1 MNVTEEQIAAFA
13 DGELAGDELARV
25 EAAIA
30 ADPSLAAKVEAH
42 RKLKSTLGAHFAPM
56 LDQPVPDRLA
66 AMLKPREED
75 QPSEDSAEVVSFAAE
90 RQKRGFA
97 PVVRRWA
104 PIAGPA
110 LAASLVLAII
120 QPWNTGSV
128 PAGYADGTLATA
140 LDDQLVAT
148 QMASADTRILVSFES
163 EGGELCRAYRSGDTG
178 GIACRDATGWDIERE
193 FALDGAQTTE
203 FRQAGSEADVM
214 AAVQAMAAGDALDAK
229 AEAAAKANGWR

>member
-1 MNVTEEQIAAFA
+1 MSVTEAQIAAYA

-25 EAAIA
+25 EVAIA
-30 ADPSLAAKVEAH
+30 ADPALAAKFEAH
-42 RKLKSTLGAHFAPM
+42 RKLKATLGAHFAPV
-56 LDQPVPDRLA
+56 LDQSVPDHLA
-66 AMLKPREED
+66 AMLKPREETE
-75 QPSEDSAEVVSFAAE
+75 PSKESAEVVSFTAE
-90 RQKRGFA
+90 RQKRGLA
-97 PVVRRWA
+97 PMVRRWA

-110 LAASLVLAII
+110 LAALLVLAII

-128 PAGYADGTLATA
+128 PAGYADGTLAAA

-163 EGGELCRAYRSGDTG
+163 EGGELCRAYRSGDVG
-178 GIACRDATGWDIERE
+178 GIACRDATGWDIKGE
-193 FALDGAQTTE
+193 FALDGAQMTE

-214 AAVQAMAAGDALDAK
+214 AAAQAMAAGDALDAK

>member
-25 EAAIA
+25 EVAIA
-30 ADPSLAAKVEAH
+30 ADPALAAKVKAH
-42 RKLKSTLGAHFAPM
+42 RELKATLGAYFAPV
-56 LDQPVPDRLA
+56 LDQPVPDHLA
-66 AMLKPREED
+66 VMLKPSKKAE
-75 QPSEDSAEVVSFAAE
+75 PSEESAEVVSFAAE
-90 RQKRGFA
+90 RQKRGLA

-120 QPWNTGSV
+120 QPWNTGTV
-128 PAGYADGTLATA
+128 PAGYADGELAAA

-148 QMASADTRILVSFES
+148 QMASADTRILISFES
-163 EGGELCRAYRSGDTG
+163 EGGELCRAYRSGDIG
-178 GIACRDATGWDIERE
+178 GIACRDATGWDIESE
-193 FALDGAQTTE
+193 FALDGAQITE

-214 AAVQAMAAGDALDAK
+214 AAAQSMAAGEALDAE
-229 AEAAAKANGWR
+229 AEAAAKAKGWR